1 MVNKPHI
8 RKDQAMTND
17 TQRPNGIHPIYP
29 SLSLSILTFHL
40 AGQVYGLPVTE
51 VVQIIEMVSLT
62 HLLQAPLAIQGLIN
76 LRGKIVP
83 VMDLRLRFEL
93 PFKPYR
99 LHTPIILAH
108 LKGQILGLIV
118 DMVEA
123 VVEISAADLEPGDK
137 VISSILSGPL
147 PDQKSYLA
155 GVANVKRR
163 LIPILKTETLLSQAE
178 QTRLLE
184 QIAINDQAKVG
195 E

>member
-1 MVNKPHI
+1 
-8 RKDQAMTND
+8 MTND
-17 TQRPNGIHPIYP
+17 VKRPNGIHPIYP

-51 VVQIIEMVSLT
+51 VVRIIEMVSLT
-62 HLLQAPLAIQGLIN
+62 HLPQAPLAIQGLIN

-93 PFKPYR
+93 PFKPYQ
-99 LHTPIILAH
+99 LHTPIILIH

-123 VVEISAADLEPGDK
+123 VVEISIDDLEPGDR
-137 VISSILSGPL
+137 VMTDPL

-178 QTRLLE
+178 QTRLMK
-184 QIAINDQAKVG
+184 QITLSDQAKMG